1 MICGA
6 YLFYFA
12 SSLRF
17 VTCCNERIW
26 SLSQLCISRDLAYS
40 HPMSCS
46 TTLSKKLLYS
56 LGIAFGYRDIPHFLP
71 FIPSRP
77 KSSIPTFHR
86 TETPKHHQNPYHHL
100 PSQPWNPHCKI
111 IRKRVERKVNKKQLH
126 QVNFPPAPATII
138 VQSKLVF
145 PFLSFDDAV
154 SIVVSC
160 SQNIPTPHLSLFSLS
175 KTHPKWPSPIIAIAA
190 KGKQKAG

>member
-1 MICGA
+1 
-6 YLFYFA
+6 
-12 SSLRF
+12 
-17 VTCCNERIW
+17 
-26 SLSQLCISRDLAYS
+26 
-40 HPMSCS
+40 MSCS

-160 SQNIPTPHLSLFSLS
+160 SQNIPTPHLSLFSLKNAPEMTIANHRNRRKR
-175 KTHPKWPSPIIAIAA
+175 KTKSWVTKLNEKTPQIKSQVGIWVLRARVYIHDYRKSR
-190 KGKQKAG
+190 KQ